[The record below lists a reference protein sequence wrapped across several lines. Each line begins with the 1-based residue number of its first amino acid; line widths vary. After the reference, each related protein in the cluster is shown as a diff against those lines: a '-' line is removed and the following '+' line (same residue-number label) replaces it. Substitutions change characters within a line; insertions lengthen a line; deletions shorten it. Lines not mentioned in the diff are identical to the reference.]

1 MISRTQIILFLSIL
15 AGTQFGCVATR
26 PVSHRSEISPPDPLK
41 QLQANINF
49 ILSDTIFHS
58 THAGI
63 KVLSLDSGTVFYE
76 HDSKALMNPASNI
89 KLVTSA
95 AALSLLDTG
104 YQFKTSVFVDESTA
118 NGGTVQNIYLK
129 GYGNPNL
136 STSDLD
142 SLAFTVRQFGIQYIQ
157 GNIIVDDSFFD
168 DNYWGAGWSWDD
180 ESDPDAPYINALSVN
195 KNCIRINIISD
206 SNTVSV
212 FLDPNT
218 DFVTVFNK
226 AVIVLD
232 SIRTPLKIR
241 RLTLNNVNTIVI
253 EGDIFPWSQRS
264 QNLSLRRPEFYA
276 GTLFKQSLRTAGISV
291 SGDIIS
297 DVVPDGIQEIAHIYQ
312 PIEKV
317 IETMNK
323 PSDNLSAENTLK
335 VIGALGIGIPGSAK
349 NGVFIENRF
358 LSDLGMDTT
367 KFSLAD
373 GSGTS
378 RYNLLSADQIVQFL
392 AAMSKQPRLF
402 PKFYNSLPIAG
413 IDGTIADRMSNYPV
427 ACNLRAKTGTLIG
440 ASCLSGYVRTLDGEM
455 LAFALMMQNFVS
467 SSYEYRL
474 AQDRICS
481 LLAGF
486 SRKNITQP
494 FKK

>member
-1 MISRTQIILFLSIL
+1 
-15 AGTQFGCVATR
+15 
-26 PVSHRSEISPPDPLK
+26 
-41 QLQANINF
+41 
-49 ILSDTIFHS
+49 
-58 THAGI
+58 
-63 KVLSLDSGTVFYE
+63 
-76 HDSKALMNPASNI
+76 
-89 KLVTSA
+89 
-95 AALSLLDTG
+95 
-104 YQFKTSVFVDESTA
+104 
-118 NGGTVQNIYLK
+118 
-129 GYGNPNL
+129 L

-142 SLAFTVRQFGIQYIQ
+142 SLAFAVRQIGIKYIR

-180 ESDPDAPYINALSVN
+180 ESDPDAPYVNALSVN
-195 KNCIRINIISD
+195 KNCIRITIISD

-226 AVIVLD
+226 AVIVRD

-241 RLTLNNVNTIVI
+241 RLTLNNGNTIVI
-253 EGDIFPWSQRS
+253 EGDIFPWSQGT
-264 QNLSLRRPEFYA
+264 QNLSLRHPEFYA

-297 DVVPDGIQEIAHIYQ
+297 GVVPDGIPEIAQLFQ
-312 PIEKV
+312 PIDKV

-335 VIGALGIGIPGSAK
+335 VIGALGKGIPGSAK
-349 NGVFIENRF
+349 NGVFIENKF

-367 KFSLAD
+367 KFYLAD

-392 AAMSKQPRLF
+392 AAMHRQPRLF

-455 LAFALMMQNFVS
+455 LAFAIMMQNFVS
-467 SSYEYRL
+467 SSYGYRL

-486 SRKNITQP
+486 SRRKITQP
-494 FKK
+494 